1 MKNLRY
7 LAAIVAAFLTISAL
21 APAARA
27 QQAAPAGVRAPAGT
41 RPAAAR
47 VAPAGSGVAIL
58 DLSYIFKEHNRFKAM
73 TAEMRGTVQTAEK
86 ALKDERES
94 LIQLNKSL
102 NGEDQQYKR
111 GTPEYKQLEAEV
123 AQRQADLQAKV
134 ALKKK
139 EFLEREAKIY
149 YNIYREIMDEVKAY
163 SDARG
168 ISLVMRFNGDPVD
181 PTEPQTII
189 KELNKSV
196 VYYNEAIDITP
207 VILNAVNGRR
217 NVVIPKNNL
226 K

>member
-7 LAAIVAAFLTISAL
+7 LAAIVAAFVTISVL
-21 APAARA
+21 APVAEA
-27 QQAAPAGVRAPAGT
+27 QQAAPAGARAPAA
-41 RPAAAR
+41 RPATR
-47 VAPAGSGVAIL
+47 VAPAGGGVAIL
-58 DLSYIFKEHNRFKAM
+58 DLSYIFKEHGRFKAM

-86 ALKDERES
+86 ALKDEREA

-149 YNIYREIMDEVKAY
+149 YNVYREIMDEVKAY
-163 SDARG
+163 SDRNG

-207 VILNAVNGRR
+207 IILTAINKRVVVNPSKQR
-217 NVVIPKNNL
+217 
-226 K
+226 